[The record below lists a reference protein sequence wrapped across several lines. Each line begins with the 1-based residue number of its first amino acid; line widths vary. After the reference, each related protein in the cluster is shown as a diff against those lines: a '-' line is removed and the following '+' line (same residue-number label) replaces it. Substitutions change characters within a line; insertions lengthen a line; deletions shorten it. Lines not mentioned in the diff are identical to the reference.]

1 MPDAARLAYE
11 VYANEMDPA
20 AEAEAEA
27 LLRVLADA
35 RLAASVRTNHRPD
48 APPDER
54 STRKKMLLLLLL
66 RAPKGG
72 WAIAGPG
79 GIIDGRAPPPSLFPL
94 LPCPHHRI
102 AAKKKPC

>member
-1 MPDAARLAYE
+1 MPDAARPAYE

-35 RLAASVRTNHRPD
+35 RLAAPVRTNHRPD

-54 STRKKMLLLLLL
+54 STRKKKEENPTSRAVLIRPGRRRGPARP
-66 RAPKGG
+66 RAP
-72 WAIAGPG
+72 GP
-79 GIIDGRAPPPSLFPL
+79 RQ
-94 LPCPHHRI
+94 
-102 AAKKKPC
+102 